1 MMIPTETESRP
12 LLGITMGDP
21 AGVGPELVAHLVDRT
36 DLDADLVVLG
46 ESAILAKA
54 GALIGWNRR
63 IKEVASPAEVRG
75 LGPGVCAVIDLGL
88 MDVAA
93 LVPGR
98 EDAHAGASAVAGI
111 RRSAALV
118 AAGEIDAVVSGPVN
132 KVSMNAAGESYPGQT
147 EMYLEGWNMTPAEAH
162 IMLVGGPVRCSL
174 VTAHCSM
181 REALDRLTQDRVELI
196 ARQAIET
203 LGRHFG
209 IKAPRVGVAGL
220 NCHAGDGGLFGREE
234 IDVINPVMA
243 RLRAEGID
251 ISDAQPADALFHA
264 AESGRYD
271 AVIGMY
277 HDQGVIP
284 LKRHGYVTVIAG
296 APHIRTTCGHG
307 TAFDI
312 AWKNSVRPDLFVR
325 AAGLARDLAR
335 RSRLV
340 R

>member
-1 MMIPTETESRP
+1 MMASAETGYRP

-21 AGVGPELVAHLVDRT
+21 AGVGPELVAHLAERADP
-36 DLDADLVVLG
+36 DADLVVLG
-46 ESAILAKA
+46 ESTILGKA

-63 IKEVASPAEVRG
+63 IKEVTSPAEARN
-75 LGPGVCAVIDLGL
+75 LRPGQCAVIDLGV
-88 MDVAA
+88 MDYAA

-98 EDAHAGASAVAGI
+98 EDACAGASAVAGI
-111 RRSAALV
+111 RLSAAL
-118 AAGEIDAVVSGPVN
+118 AATGEIDAVVSGPVN

-181 REALDRLTQDRVELI
+181 REALDRLTQGRVERI
-196 ARQAIET
+196 ARQAIAT

-209 IKAPRVGVAGL
+209 IEAPVIGVAGL

-234 IDVINPVMA
+234 IDIINPVMA
-243 RLRAEGID
+243 RLRDEGID
-251 ISDAQPADALFHA
+251 ITDAQPADALFHA
-264 AESGRYD
+264 AENGRYD
-271 AVIGMY
+271 VVIGMY

-312 AWKNSVRPDLFVR
+312 AWKNSVRADLFLR
-325 AAGLARDLAR
+325 AADLAKNLAR
-335 RSRLV
+335 RSRIS